1 MKLNKQQTIA
11 AHYSGSKDH
20 LLVLAGAGTGKTRT
34 IIGRAIFLLNNN
46 IPAKSIVLLTFTRRA
61 AAEMTHRLELEVGE
75 LAQGVFAGTFHRF
88 CLDIIKTIPKA
99 FGVENFTVI
108 DPDDQASLI
117 KLIRGT
123 VLRDGEKKT
132 FPQARKIIDLYS
144 YARNTCKAPI
154 DYLYKYSDY
163 SKEIVEK
170 LITVFNLYEERKKLR
185 NYIDFDDI
193 LFVFLDTIRKNEKVR
208 NKLKSLFSNI
218 LVDEMQDTNPL
229 QWGILEQLANPAKLF
244 CVGDDAQ
251 SIYAFRGADFKNV
264 HYFKARMPNSEVIKL
279 NLNYRSTQETLD
291 LANWLLKG
299 SPLKYGKKLEAFKGK
314 GNIPQLLDFPNSL
327 DEALWYG
334 NTILSRH
341 SAGTRYSDFMI
352 LVRSA
357 YISRHI
363 EAVFVEKEIP
373 YFFIGGTALMK
384 SAHVRDVFSLLR
396 SAINFNDEI
405 AWIRYL
411 KLWPK
416 IGDITAARAVERLI
430 STSKPTDSIAV
441 LKQDFGSQPQI
452 HQAIKRVQENIHQP
466 RKAIE
471 MALQF
476 LVPLLKEKYNHWT
489 SRNQDLELLEK
500 LSSRYTN
507 LMEFLETYTLEP
519 VYNKDPDTLAVDDAV
534 TIITIHSAKGTEAPI
549 CMIPQANPGVY
560 PHQRSLG
567 NADEV
572 EEERRVLYVA
582 LTRSKDELYITRA
595 ENPGQTVFF
604 GGSGLSDSSKPLYF
618 LTELPKNLIQHEFI
632 DKNDRSGFLTD
643 LKDFDE
649 NQDDTA
655 F

>member
-34 IIGRAIFLLNNN
+34 IIGRAIFLLKNKT
-46 IPAKSIVLLTFTRRA
+46 PAKSIVLLTFTRRA
-61 AAEMTHRLELEVGE
+61 AAEMTHRLELEVGD
-75 LAQGVFAGTFHRF
+75 LAQGIFAGTFHRF
-88 CLDIIKTIPKA
+88 CLDIIKTIPKT
-99 FGVENFTVI
+99 FGVENFTI
-108 DPDDQASLI
+108 LDPDDQASLI

-144 YARNTCKAPI
+144 YARNSCKAPI
-154 DYLYKYSDY
+154 DHLNKHTDY
-163 SKEIVEK
+163 DKQIIDK
-170 LITVFNLYEERKKLR
+170 LIMVFSLYEERKKLR

-193 LFVFLDTIRKNEKVR
+193 LFTFLTTLRNNEKVR
-208 NKLKSLFSNI
+208 NKLRSLFSNI

-229 QWGILEQLANPAKLF
+229 QWGILELLANPAKLF

-264 HYFKARMPNSEVIKL
+264 HSFKKRMPNSEVIKL
-279 NLNYRSTQETLD
+279 ELNYRSTQETLD

-299 SPLKYGKKLEAFKGK
+299 SPLKYGKKLVAHKGK

-327 DEALWYG
+327 DEAQWYG
-334 NTILSRH
+334 NTIQSWH
-341 SAGTRYSDFMI
+341 SAGTKYSDIMI

-363 EAVFVEKEIP
+363 EAVFVEKKIP
-373 YFFIGGTALMK
+373 YSFIGGTSLMK

-396 SAINFNDEI
+396 SAINFTDEI

-430 STSKPTDSIAV
+430 SVSNPIDSITV
-441 LKQDFGSQPQI
+441 LKQDFGSQPKI
-452 HQAIKRVQENIHQP
+452 HQAIMRVQESIHQP

-500 LSSRYTN
+500 LSTRYNN
-507 LMEFLETYTLEP
+507 LSEFLETYTLEP
-519 VYNKDPDTLAVDDAV
+519 IYNKDPENLVVDDAV
-534 TIITIHSAKGTEAPI
+534 TIITVHSAKGTEAPI
-549 CMIPQANPGVY
+549 CMIPQASPGVY
-560 PHQRSLG
+560 PHQRSIG

-582 LTRSKDELYITRA
+582 LTRSKEELYITRA

-604 GGSGLSDSSKPLYF
+604 GGSGLSDSEKPSYF
-618 LTELPKNLIQHEFI
+618 LTELPDKLIQHVFV
-632 DKNDRSGFLTD
+632 DKQNRSGFLSD
-643 LKDFDE
+643 LKDI
-649 NQDDTA
+649 DDV

>member
-1 MKLNKQQTIA
+1 
-11 AHYSGSKDH
+11 
-20 LLVLAGAGTGKTRT
+20 
-34 IIGRAIFLLNNN
+34 
-46 IPAKSIVLLTFTRRA
+46 
-61 AAEMTHRLELEVGE
+61 
-75 LAQGVFAGTFHRF
+75 
-88 CLDIIKTIPKA
+88 
-99 FGVENFTVI
+99 
-108 DPDDQASLI
+108 
-117 KLIRGT
+117 
-123 VLRDGEKKT
+123 
-132 FPQARKIIDLYS
+132 
-144 YARNTCKAPI
+144 
-154 DYLYKYSDY
+154 
-163 SKEIVEK
+163 
-170 LITVFNLYEERKKLR
+170 
-185 NYIDFDDI
+185 
-193 LFVFLDTIRKNEKVR
+193 
-208 NKLKSLFSNI
+208 
-218 LVDEMQDTNPL
+218 MQDTNAL
-229 QWGILEQLANPAKLF
+229 QWGILELLANPAKLF

-251 SIYAFRGADFKNV
+251 SVYAFRGADFKNV
-264 HYFKARMPNSEVIKL
+264 HSFKTRMPNSEVIKL

-299 SPLKYGKKLEAFKGK
+299 SPLKYGKKLVAHKGK
-314 GNIPQLLDFPNSL
+314 GNIPQLLDFTNSL
-327 DEALWYG
+327 DEAQWYG
-334 NTILSRH
+334 NTIQSWH
-341 SAGTRYSDFMI
+341 SAGTKYSDTMI

-363 EAVFVEKEIP
+363 EAVFVEKKIP
-373 YFFIGGTALMK
+373 YFFIGGTSLMK

-430 STSKPTDSIAV
+430 STSNPTDSITI
-441 LKQDFGSQPQI
+441 LKQDFGSQPMI
-452 HQAIKRVQENIHQP
+452 HQAIMRVQESIHQP

-489 SRNQDLELLEK
+489 SRSQDLELLEK
-500 LSSRYTN
+500 LSIRYSN
-507 LMEFLETYTLEP
+507 LSEFLETYTLEP

-534 TIITIHSAKGTEAPI
+534 TIITVHSAKGTEAPV

-582 LTRSKDELYITRA
+582 LTRSKEELYITRA

-604 GGSGLSDSSKPLYF
+604 GGSGLSDSTKPSYF
-618 LTELPKNLIQHEFI
+618 LSELPKNLIKHEFI
-632 DKNDRSGFLTD
+632 DRNDRSGFLSD
-643 LKDFDE
+643 LIDFGE
-649 NQDDTA
+649 NHGDSP